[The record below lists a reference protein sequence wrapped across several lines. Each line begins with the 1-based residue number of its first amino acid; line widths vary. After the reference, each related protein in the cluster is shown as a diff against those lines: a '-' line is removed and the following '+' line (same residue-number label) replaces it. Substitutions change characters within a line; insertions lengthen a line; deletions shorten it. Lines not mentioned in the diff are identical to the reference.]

1 MDRNN
6 GLAWNRTNM
15 SHSRNNGVL
24 LGRIIPCRLRE
35 VNSSPHSHDS
45 CTNDNSYS

>member
-6 GLAWNRTNM
+6 DIACNRTNM
-15 SHSRNNGVL
+15 SHSTNNDVL
-24 LGRIIPCRLRE
+24 LKRIIPCRLRE

-45 CTNDNSYS
+45 CANDNSYS